1 MNLAHKSGFAA
12 RVSPRRAQKEN
23 KNCHVWKELDVL
35 SEKL

>member
-1 MNLAHKSGFAA
+1 LLA

-23 KNCHVWKELDVL
+23 KNCHVFKELYVL